1 MKVLNQNRMERVY
14 PKVNSITIFYFRL
27 RISTILIPKIGVSN
41 LPLSKNPAITVT
53 KVPSSSNQET
63 SSKGSSSTA
72 SNATDSNPLPP
83 LQQQQHAGQKRPDH
97 ASNSAANAAAGQP
110 SKKRKLDESHRD
122 ISSLSMYTKIPM
134 TNQFNKLEKNDNPVA
149 NNAYIM
155 QQLQRHTQQ
164 LRQQQQSISNRGNS
178 NESDRPFN
186 PTSGAGGVGSGQRAR
201 KYKKEVQLRK
211 SRETFQDIGGMEK
224 TLKEL
229 CELLMHI
236 KSPDIYFV
244 LGLMPPRGILLHGPP
259 GCGKTLLAHAIAG
272 VNITVFN

>member
-1 MKVLNQNRMERVY
+1 MA
-14 PKVNSITIFYFRL
+14 
-27 RISTILIPKIGVSN
+27 N
-41 LPLSKNPAITVT
+41 LPIAKNAAITVT
-53 KVPSSSNQET
+53 KVPSNAEQQ

-72 SNATDSNPLPP
+72 STTTDSNSLPALPLS
-83 LQQQQHAGQKRPDH
+83 LQHQQQHLPGQKRPENV
-97 ASNSAANAAAGQP
+97 SGSTTGGQP
-110 SKKRKLDESHRD
+110 LKKRKLDETGKHT
-122 ISSLSMYTKIPM
+122 SMYTKNPM
-134 TNQFNKLEKNDNPVA
+134 SNQFIKLDKNDNG
-149 NNAYIM
+149 NASYLL
-155 QQLQRHTQQ
+155 QQLQRHNQVQ
-164 LRQQQQSISNRGNS
+164 RQHQQSDNHHQREHSNDP
-178 NESDRPFN
+178 DRPFN
-186 PTSGAGGVGSGQRAR
+186 HGNSGGGGGSGGSGGSQRSR

-272 VNITVFN
+272 VSF

>member
-1 MKVLNQNRMERVY
+1 MQD
-14 PKVNSITIFYFRL
+14 P
-27 RISTILIPKIGVSN
+27 
-41 LPLSKNPAITVT
+41 
-53 KVPSSSNQET
+53 

-72 SNATDSNPLPP
+72 SNATDSNSLPP
-83 LQQQQHAGQKRPDH
+83 LPQLPGLKRH
-97 ASNSAANAAAGQP
+97 ESASGSNPATVGQP
-110 SKKRKLDESHRD
+110 SKKRKLDET
-122 ISSLSMYTKIPM
+122 INETSMYTKNRQM
-134 TNQFNKLEKNDNPVA
+134 TNQFNKLEKSDNA

-164 LRQQQQSISNRGNS
+164 LRQQQSSSNRGNS
-178 NESDRPFN
+178 NDSDRPFN
-186 PTSGAGGVGSGQRAR
+186 ANSGGGGGGSSGGGSRSR

-272 VNITVFN
+272 VSNAFL

>member
-1 MKVLNQNRMERVY
+1 M
-14 PKVNSITIFYFRL
+14 
-27 RISTILIPKIGVSN
+27 
-41 LPLSKNPAITVT
+41 
-53 KVPSSSNQET
+53 
-63 SSKGSSSTA
+63 
-72 SNATDSNPLPP
+72 PP
-83 LQQQQHAGQKRPDH
+83 LQQHAGQKRPEH
-97 ASNSAANAAAGQP
+97 TGGGSASATGQP
-110 SKKRKLDESHRD
+110 SKKRKLDETHKET
-122 ISSLSMYTKIPM
+122 SMYTKNPM
-134 TNQFNKLEKNDNPVA
+134 TNQFNKLEKGDSG
-149 NNAYIM
+149 NNAFIM
-155 QQLQRHTQQ
+155 QQLHRHTQQ
-164 LRQQQQSISNRGNS
+164 LRQQQQSINNRGNS

-186 PTSGAGGVGSGQRAR
+186 PSSGGGGSGGGGSGQRSR

-272 VNITVFN
+272 VSSDNKIYFSKE

>member
-1 MKVLNQNRMERVY
+1 M
-14 PKVNSITIFYFRL
+14 
-27 RISTILIPKIGVSN
+27 
-41 LPLSKNPAITVT
+41 PLSKNAAITVT
-53 KVPSSSNQET
+53 KVSSSNTDQQP

-83 LQQQQHAGQKRPDH
+83 LQLLTGQKRPENV
-97 ASNSAANAAAGQP
+97 SGPSVAAGQP
-110 SKKRKLDESHRD
+110 TKKRKLDETTKD
-122 ISSLSMYTKIPM
+122 YTPMYTKNPLS
-134 TNQFNKLEKNDNPVA
+134 NQFNKLDKNDNA
-149 NNAYIM
+149 NAYIM

-164 LRQQQQSISNRGNS
+164 IRQQQSMNNRENS
-178 NESDRPFN
+178 TDPDRPFN
-186 PTSGAGGVGSGQRAR
+186 PSSGGGQRTR

-272 VNITVFN
+272 VSSHPSYGGCRKYMFIFVLSFAAINFTSY